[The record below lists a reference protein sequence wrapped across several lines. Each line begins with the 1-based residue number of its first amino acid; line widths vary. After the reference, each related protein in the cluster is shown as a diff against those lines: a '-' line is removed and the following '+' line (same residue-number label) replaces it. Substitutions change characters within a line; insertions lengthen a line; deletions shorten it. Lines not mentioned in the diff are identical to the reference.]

1 LIGENASVRRLS
13 RRMLPHV
20 KWKQYPLY
28 VDKERTMIDKD
39 RIALYTTIAEKD
51 PARAKVTTLDD
62 YIFSELTTDPN
73 NQ

>member
-1 LIGENASVRRLS
+1 
-13 RRMLPHV
+13 MLPHV

-28 VDKERTMIDKD
+28 VDKERTKIDKG

-51 PARAKVTTLDD
+51 PARAKITTLDE

-73 NQ
+73 SQ